1 MGQLRDHRFRD
12 VAVQWPVL
20 LRVLLESLDTQPAL
34 RQTRHDRAKCPL
46 SFIGPE
52 RWLAPCRLV
61 QSRRREVP
69 VRARLAPK
77 VVAAVGPQAEIAGL
91 WVPYPIQRVSF
102 EDVQPPA

>member
-1 MGQLRDHRFRD
+1 MGQLREHHFRD

-20 LRVLLESLDTQPAL
+20 CRVLLESLDTQAAL
-34 RQTRHDRAKCPL
+34 RQARHDRAKCPL
-46 SFIGPE
+46 SFIRPE
-52 RWLAPCRLV
+52 WLAACRLV

-77 VVAAVGPQAEIAGL
+77 VVAPVGPQAEMAGL
-91 WVPYPIQRVSF
+91 WPPHPIERVSF